1 MTNDFTPGCF
11 LGMNPAVNN
20 TWLCNMMHQN
30 GRTLD
35 SHPTVLENFHCFPHT
50 GEPFAGDNQV
60 DLPSV
65 PGVGPSILVHSC
77 SHNAKEA
84 QWKRNTLVVFIGNMS
99 MDWGRV
105 IFNQRFTLSL
115 IFCHWHVSFK
125 NDKLENHEMKKGG
138 GLTLAMCL
146 LWLILIQI
154 VCYHPRCESTLETHK
169 RKQLTDACDTPT
181 PQEPSRGWDDDLRIL
196 AKDFLQE
203 LM

>member
-1 MTNDFTPGCF
+1 
-11 LGMNPAVNN
+11 
-20 TWLCNMMHQN
+20 MMHQT

-35 SHPTVLENFHCFPHT
+35 SHPTVLEHFDCFPHT

-65 PGVGPSILVHSC
+65 PGVGPSILVPSC

-99 MDWGRV
+99 MDWGRF

-125 NDKLENHEMKKGG
+125 NDKLENHEMKKGW

-154 VCYHPRCESTLETHK
+154 VWYHLYP
-169 RKQLTDACDTPT
+169 
-181 PQEPSRGWDDDLRIL
+181 LRIHL
-196 AKDFLQE
+196 GNSQTETAHWCLMQNSLRHATPLRSRNLPADETMICGSWRKGLQE
-203 LM
+203 LI